1 MTSNLSQYYKKERN
15 ERLKLLVEHGY
26 LTEDEANLLFAN
38 PPLSDDVANS
48 LVENQITQYPLPY
61 GVGLNFIVDKQDVIV
76 PMATEEPS
84 VIAAASNG
92 ARFMRKQGG
101 FTTTINERLLIGQVI
116 LTDIS
121 DFKLAADILKQKEA
135 AIIQA
140 ANDAHPSIVNRGGG
154 LKKIDVRTIRNED
167 NQPEFLTV
175 HLLVDVKDAM
185 GANIVNTILEGTAP
199 LIEAWLSANSLMSIL
214 SNYNDHSLV
223 TSRCLVAPEDL
234 AVGELTGQ
242 EVAAKIV
249 AATRYAHLDPYRAAT
264 HNKGIMNGIDAVLL
278 ATGNDWRAVEA
289 GAHAYASRD
298 GRYQSLSNW
307 TINQDGML
315 EGELTMPMPIGSVG
329 GAISVL
335 PLAKISQKL
344 TQTQSAESL
353 ASVIVSVGLAQNF
366 AALKALVTDG
376 IQKGHMSLH
385 AKSLAIHAGA
395 VDSEIDILT
404 NLLKEQ
410 ANMSLQIASDL
421 LASIRK

>member
-135 AIIQA
+135 AIMQA

-199 LIEAWLSANSLMSIL
+199 LIENWLSATSLMSIL

-289 GAHAYASRD
+289 GAHAYASRE

-395 VDSEIDILT
+395 VDAEIDILT

>member
-298 GRYQSLSNW
+298 SRYQSLSNW

>member
-135 AIIQA
+135 AIMQA

-154 LKKIDVRTIRNED
+154 LKKIDVRTILNKD

-199 LIEAWLSANSLMSIL
+199 LIEAWLSASSLMSIL

-395 VDSEIDILT
+395 VDAEIDILT

>member
-154 LKKIDVRTIRNED
+154 LKKIDVRTILNED

-298 GRYQSLSNW
+298 SRYQSLSNW